1 MFLQKFACAV
11 LALFAAALSASAQI
25 TIEGVADKA
34 NYNDSVTYRV
44 QAQAGFSYEAFLNG
58 QPVTVGTQNTISRPD
73 FYELY
78 VVRTAPDSGDT
89 ASRMVRFLV
98 NSSAR
103 NGSEWG
109 LPPHVPLPLIQS
121 SAEEFTGAS
130 LRVMTPAAF
139 PSGYEIPVVAWSVNE
154 AGHAIRANGILGAP
168 GHPNIQ
174 LRRGVGSGF
183 LSSNNPPGAL
193 NYAPSVGGLS
203 TNKLLAIEAST
214 SWTTVSGVLGD
225 TAWPGN
231 SRIQVTGNLTI
242 PVGITLTIGAGTI
255 VRLNGGIDITNNGTI
270 EIAGTIELPVVF
282 MPTVKAQPWGGFIS
296 KLANQGT
303 YRGTGVIFT
312 GSGAV
317 ANWFGQNGN
326 PGSHRTEQ
334 GLFYLD
340 GGQELHLTDSAAIY
354 LAGQLGHSRSSS
366 TATPIS
372 LTRFLMQRCT
382 TGGEYTGASFTVN
395 DGAFIECPDDT
406 ANFVDGDNDGLY
418 IIGGIH
424 EFNNTLF
431 GWVKDDGVDSGG
443 TDSSGNYARLI
454 YQSCWFEATFHE
466 GNSLS
471 GYKNISVRD
480 TVYLNCSQGIED
492 GYNAPTARVD
502 RCYFALNKTGARH
515 GDNYPS
521 IGNYDGRL
529 TVTNSILL
537 QNHRD
542 LFGFNWRSS
551 GFTNSTD
558 RFFAND
564 NFLTRADTNFPNNFV
579 WNPSTDAT
587 RLATFGAAGRVGM
600 GLAVRAGQTALTN
613 LLDGIPVVLS
623 MFSSNEVS
631 VDYSVETSD
640 GGRQAGT
647 LTFRPGE
654 MRHYIPTPATLDG
667 VVRVTLGNP
676 SNADL
681 TGASQLYFQQF
692 IPAQSTS
699 LIRLGSVWRYR
710 DDAVDLGA
718 SWRSNSFNDGSWSAG
733 PAELGFGESDQ
744 STLIASNRQF
754 TTYFRH
760 VFNVDDPAALGGLAM
775 RLKRDDAG
783 VVYLN
788 GAEVYRSPNLPAF
801 PTPILYSMPSTS
813 GQNGENT
820 IDTAT
825 LSASGLVSGA
835 NLLAVEIHQ
844 SDLSSSDLSFDFELT
859 GLPSGSGVRVEIGRF
874 GNDAALFWRDGTYR
888 LQQSGDLNLN
898 GWSILPGTSPVPVS
912 PAEAQRFYRLV
923 K

>member
-1 MFLQKFACAV
+1 MFLQKFA
-11 LALFAAALSASAQI
+11 LAALVLLSSSFLASAQI
-25 TIEGVADKA
+25 TIDGVADKA
-34 NYNDSVTYRV
+34 NYNDSVSYRL
-44 QAQAGFSYEAFLNG
+44 QTQAGFTYEAFLNG
-58 QPVTVGTQNTISRPD
+58 QPVTVGTQNTITRPD
-73 FYELY
+73 FYELH
-78 VVRTAPDSGDT
+78 VVRTET
-89 ASRMVRFLV
+89 ATGTVLSRMIRFLV
-98 NSSAR
+98 NASAR

-121 SAEEFTGAS
+121 SGEEFTGAA
-130 LRVMTPAAF
+130 LRVMTPATF
-139 PSGYEIPVVAWSVNE
+139 PAGYEIPVVAWTVNDD
-154 AGHAIRANGILGAP
+154 GHAIRANGILDAP
-168 GHPNIQ
+168 GHPVVQ

-183 LSSNNPPGAL
+183 LAATNPAGAL
-193 NYAPSVGGLS
+193 NYTPTVGGIA
-203 TNKLLAIEAST
+203 TNKVIQIEAAP
-214 SWTTVSGVLGD
+214 SWTTASGVLGD
-225 TAWPGN
+225 TTWPEN
-231 SRIQVTGNLTI
+231 SRIHVTGNLTV
-242 PVGITLTIGAGTI
+242 PNGVTLTVGAGTI
-255 VRLNGGIDITNNGTI
+255 LRLNGGIDITNNGTI
-270 EIAGTIELPVVF
+270 EIHGTFEQPVVF
-282 MPTVKAQPWGGFIS
+282 MPTTKAQPWGGFVS
-296 KLANQGT
+296 KLANQGI

-340 GGQELHLTDSAAIY
+340 GGQQLTLTDAAAIY

-382 TGGEYTGASFTVN
+382 TGGEYTGSNFTVS

-424 EFNNTLF
+424 AFTNTLF
-431 GWVKDDGVDSGG
+431 GWTKDDGVDSGG
-443 TDSSGNYARLI
+443 TDPSGNFARLS

-502 RCYFALNKTGARH
+502 RCYFALNQTGARH

-542 LFGFNWRSS
+542 LFGFNWRSG

-558 RFFAND
+558 RFFADN
-564 NFLTRADTNFPNNFV
+564 NFLTRADTNFPNNAV
-579 WNPSTDAT
+579 WNPATDAT
-587 RLATFGAAGRVGM
+587 RLATFGAGGRVGM
-600 GLAVRAGQTALTN
+600 GLAIRAGQTALTN
-613 LLDGIPVVLS
+613 FLDGIPVVLS

-631 VDYSVETSD
+631 VDYSVETS
-640 GGRQAGT
+640 GGARQTGA

-654 MRHYIPTPATLDG
+654 MRHYIPTPANLDG
-667 VVRVTLGNP
+667 VVRVTLNNP

-681 TGASQLYFQQF
+681 TGVSEAWFQFFTPTQTT
-692 IPAQSTS
+692 P
-699 LIRLGSVWRYR
+699 LVPLGSVWRYR
-710 DDAVDLGA
+710 NDAVDLGTAWRANDHDDSAWA
-718 SWRSNSFNDGSWSAG
+718 SG

-744 STLIASNRQF
+744 ATTIANNLQS

-760 VFNVDDPAALGGLAM
+760 RFNVASPAGFGALQM

-783 VVYLN
+783 VVFIN
-788 GAEVYRSPNLPAF
+788 GNEVFRSPNLPSSGA
-801 PTPILYSMPSTS
+801 ISYSQYASST
-813 GQNGENT
+813 GENS

-825 LSASGLVSGA
+825 IPA
-835 NLLAVEIHQ
+835 NALQAGGNVIAVEIHQ
-844 SDLSSSDLSFDFELT
+844 ADAGSSDVSFDFELVAQP
-859 GLPSGSGVRVEIGRF
+859 PSAAVRVEIGRF
-874 GNDAALFWRDGTYR
+874 GNSTALFWRDTTYR
-888 LQQSGDLNLN
+888 LQESTNLN
-898 GWSILPGTSPVPVS
+898 STWSTLPGASPLPIA
-912 PAEAQRFYRLV
+912 PADVQRFYRLA

>member
-1 MFLQKFACAV
+1 MFLQKLACAAFV
-11 LALFAAALSASAQI
+11 FFTATFLASAQI
-25 TIEGVADKA
+25 TIDGVADKA
-34 NYNDSVTYRV
+34 NYNDSVSYRV
-44 QAQAGFSYEAFLNG
+44 QTQAGFTYEAFLNG
-58 QPVTVGTQNTISRPD
+58 QPVSVGTQNPITRPD

-78 VVRTAPDSGDT
+78 VIRTET
-89 ASRMVRFLV
+89 ASGNILSRTVRFLV
-98 NSSAR
+98 NASAR

-109 LPPHVPLPLIQS
+109 LPTHVPLPLIQS
-121 SAEEFTGAS
+121 SAEEFTGAA
-130 LRVMTPAAF
+130 LRVMTPATF
-139 PSGYEIPVVAWSVNE
+139 PAGYEIPVVAWAVNE
-154 AGHAIRANGILGAP
+154 DGHAIRANGILGAP

-174 LRRGVGSGF
+174 LRRGMGSGF
-183 LSSNNPPGAL
+183 LAATNPTGTLSYTPAI
-193 NYAPSVGGLS
+193 GGIA
-203 TNKLLAIEAST
+203 TNKLIQIEVAT

-225 TAWPGN
+225 TTWPEN
-231 SRIQVTGNLTI
+231 SRIQVTGNLTV
-242 PVGITLTIGAGTI
+242 PNGVTLTVGAGTI
-255 VRLNGGIDITNNGTI
+255 LRLNGGIDITNNGTI
-270 EIAGTIELPVVF
+270 EIAGTIEQPVVF
-282 MPTVKAQPWGGFIS
+282 MPATKAQPWGGFVS
-296 KLANQGT
+296 KLANQGI

-340 GGQELHLTDSAAIY
+340 GGQQLTLTDAAAIY

-366 TATPIS
+366 AATPIS

-382 TGGEYTGASFTVN
+382 TGGEYTGANFTVN
-395 DGAFIECPDDT
+395 DSAFIECPDDT

-424 EFNNTLF
+424 AFTNTLF

-443 TDSSGNYARLI
+443 TDPSGNYARLT
-454 YQSCWFEATFHE
+454 YQSCWFEAAFHE

-471 GYKNISVRD
+471 GYKNVSVRD

-542 LFGFNWRSS
+542 LFGFNWRSG

-558 RFFAND
+558 RFFANN

-579 WNPSTDAT
+579 WNPATDAT

-600 GLAVRAGQTALTN
+600 GLAIRAGQTALTN
-613 LLDGIPVVLS
+613 FLDGIPVVLS
-623 MFSSNEVS
+623 MFSSNEVA
-631 VDYSVETSD
+631 VNYSVETSGD
-640 GGRQAGT
+640 GRQTGV

-654 MRHYIPTPATLDG
+654 MRHNIAAPANLDG
-667 VVRVTLGNP
+667 VIRVTLSNP
-676 SNADL
+676 QNSDL
-681 TGASQLYFQQF
+681 TGISEGWFQFFTPPQTT
-692 IPAQSTS
+692 PLVS
-699 LIRLGSVWRYR
+699 LGSTWRYR
-710 DDAVDLGA
+710 NDAVDLGTAWRA
-718 SWRSNSFNDGSWSAG
+718 SGYDDSAWASG
-733 PAELGFGESDQ
+733 PAELGFGENDQ
-744 STLIASNRQF
+744 ATTIANNLQS

-760 VFNVDDPAALGGLAM
+760 SFTVGSLAGFGSLQM

-783 VVYLN
+783 VVFIN
-788 GAEVYRSPNLPAF
+788 GNEVFRSPNLPS
-801 PTPILYSMPSTS
+801 TGTITYSQYSTS
-813 GQNGENT
+813 TGENT

-825 LSASGLVSGA
+825 IPASALQAGV
-835 NLLAVEIHQ
+835 NVIAVEIHQ
-844 SDLSSSDLSFDFELT
+844 ADAGSSDVSFDFELIAQP
-859 GLPSGSGVRVEIGRF
+859 PSASVHVEIGRF
-874 GNDAALFWRDGTYR
+874 GNAAALFWRDAAYR
-888 LQQSGDLNLN
+888 LQESSNLN
-898 GWSILPGTSPVPVS
+898 SSWSTLPGTSPLPVS
-912 PAEAQRFYRLV
+912 TDAQKFYRLT